1 MKFTETRTRSVLKT
15 ITWRALA
22 TMTTIG
28 LVYLFSGEV
37 ILALEVG
44 SFEVVAKLLLFF
56 FHERAWNMISWGKVS
71 VPERDLDGTRAS

>member
-1 MKFTETRTRSVLKT
+1 
-15 ITWRALA
+15 
-22 TMTTIG
+22 MTTIG

-44 SFEVVAKLLLFF
+44 SLEVVAKLLLFF
-56 FHERAWNMISWGKVS
+56 FHERAWSMISWGKVS